1 MNWITLSGLTYLYLE
16 NVEFSFGRLTNT
28 YYFVQKNYKTI
39 ANCTSEKEAK
49 KTICKLALTTLEE
62 EKKAIE
68 KEMEEINQLYKEI
81 EQTCNG

>member
-1 MNWITLSGLTYLYLE
+1 MNWITCSGITYLYLE
-16 NVEFSFGRLTNT
+16 KVVFSIGKLKND
-28 YYFVQKNYKTI
+28 YYFVQKNYTTI
-39 ANCTSEKEAK
+39 TNCTSEEEAK